1 MTEPLNPALPGVV
14 EEIINPPNSTEPEQ
28 AQIAIQGADE
38 LIRKIR
44 IVNTLTKTN
53 GDEVSL
59 NKGDTVKVTI
69 KA

>member
-1 MTEPLNPALPGVV
+1 MTVPLNPTLPGVV
-14 EEIINPPNSTEPEQ
+14 DEIINPPDPTGPGR
-28 AQIAIQGADE
+28 AQISIQGEDE
-38 LIRKIR
+38 LIGKIR

-59 NKGDTVKVTI
+59 NKRDTVKVTI